1 MTDLW
6 HYAFVHNALLAGA
19 IVALLAGVVGPF
31 VVTRNMAFA
40 VHASAEVGFTGAAG
54 ALLIGLPPQVGLLGA
69 ALATAVAIGVLGVRV
84 RERDA
89 AIGTTL
95 AFGLGLG
102 ALFLSL
108 YTRYA
113 NEAFSLLFGT
123 ILGISAQDVVL
134 TAAVAAASLATLAVV
149 YRPLRFASVDPEVA
163 MARGVPVRGL
173 SIVFLVILAF
183 AVAEAVQVVG
193 VLLIL
198 TLLIT
203 PAAAAERLTPSPG
216 WATAWSAGIALA
228 ATLGGIVSAL
238 YRPWPV
244 SFFVATYSFAAYLLA
259 RWLGPRLEARRRSRQ
274 AGSAG
279 TAEG

>member
-6 HYAFVHNALLAGA
+6 QFAFVHNALFAGA
-19 IVALLAGVVGPF
+19 IVAVVAGVVGPF

-40 VHASAEVGFTGAAG
+40 VHAAAEVGFTGAAG
-54 ALLIGLPPQVGLLGA
+54 ALLIGISPQIGLLLASLMGA
-69 ALATAVAIGVLGVRV
+69 VTIGALGVRV

-89 AIGTTL
+89 AIGATL
-95 AFGLGLG
+95 AFALGLG

-113 NEAFSLLFGT
+113 NEAFALLFGT
-123 ILGISAQDVVL
+123 ILGISARDVLVSAGIGL
-134 TAAVAAASLATLAVV
+134 IALGLLAVV
-149 YRPLRFASVDPEVA
+149 YRPLRFASLDADVA
-163 MARGVPVRGL
+163 AARGVPVRAL

-183 AVAEAVQVVG
+183 AVTEAVQVVG
-193 VLLIL
+193 VLLLL

-203 PAAAAERLTPSPG
+203 PAAAAERLTASPG
-216 WATAWSAGIALA
+216 WATVWSIAIALG

-238 YRPWPV
+238 HWPWPV

-259 RWLGPRLEARRRSRQ
+259 RWLGPRMGAAQRWEGEATE
-274 AGSAG
+274 AA
-279 TAEG
+279 